1 MKWER
6 RGFCGDNRKP
16 RFLAC
21 KGFDG
26 IANDLN
32 VVFAPNVLCLR
43 ASKMKINELQLPET
57 LLKALQEM
65 GYEEFTAIQEMT
77 LPALLAGQDVLGE
90 APTGTGKT
98 AAYAL
103 PMIVGCNPA
112 LTVVQ
117 SLVVCPTRELAIQ
130 VVQELAKF
138 AKYIPTLH
146 YVAIYGGQKISTQLR
161 ALKAKPQIIVGTPGR
176 LNDLLNQKALDF
188 SKVHYLVLDECD
200 EMLEMGFIKD
210 VNKIIAQ
217 VTAPHQTALFSA
229 TISNDIMKVAE
240 RYLKPD
246 VKKVQIK
253 RTPTQENQIAQ
264 KYVRVGE
271 KEKTEAVTALLNSLS
286 FTRAFVF
293 CRTKHKVKQLEKI
306 LQKNTS
312 HAITSLQ
319 GNLSQ
324 NKRDKAMQAFRNYD
338 ADVMVATD
346 IAARGIDVN
355 DVDLVINYDIPE
367 EDEFYLH
374 RIGRTG
380 RVDKSGVSYT
390 FITPSETMLIK
401 KYETM
406 SHAPLT
412 EYVIDKGNVMKKY
425 LENLEPKLHQD
436 LSAETSAIEE
446 ACALLSE
453 KEGSEVT
460 PLELAAVMLKEKMEA
475 PASDVA
481 QEKDYSFKHSESIE
495 RNKEKKRFVTDPANQ
510 RFFINIGFED
520 GANEENL
527 KSFVSAH
534 AAGVKP
540 EDFADVYLKGTFSF
554 FELSKVKADA
564 VISGVEN
571 SVFEGKN
578 VHVEKTER
586 PSEDS
591 APREKRFASHSS
603 HDSYH
608 HSSYHHDDDHASGG
622 YGRSSHEGYS
632 HHSSSRNYGH
642 SDDHGYGHS
651 DHHGYSHSEGH
662 SYGHS
667 DNHDSHGYRG
677 KKH

>member
-1 MKWER
+1 L
-6 RGFCGDNRKP
+6 F
-16 RFLAC
+16 
-21 KGFDG
+21 
-26 IANDLN
+26 
-32 VVFAPNVLCLR
+32 VVFAGNVLCLR
-43 ASKMKINELQLPET
+43 APKMKINALSLPESIE
-57 LLKALQEM
+57 KALSEM
-65 GYEEFTAIQEMT
+65 GYEDFTAIQEMT
-77 LPALLAGQDVLGE
+77 LPALLNHEDVIGE

-98 AAYAL
+98 AAYSL
-103 PMIVGCNPA
+103 PMIVQSDPT
-112 LTVVQ
+112 LPYVQ
-117 SLVVCPTRELAIQ
+117 SLVICPTRELAIQ
-130 VVQELAKF
+130 VIQELAKF

-146 YVAIYGGQKISTQLR
+146 FVAIYGGQKITTQLR

-176 LNDLLNQKALDF
+176 LNDLLNQRALDF

-229 TISNDIMKVAE
+229 TISNDIKKVAE
-240 RYLKPD
+240 RYLKPEA
-246 VKKVQIK
+246 KKVQIK
-253 RTPTQENQIAQ
+253 RTPSQENQIEQ

-271 KEKTEAVTALLNSLS
+271 KEKTEAVTALLNSLT

-460 PLELAAVMLKEKMEA
+460 PLQLAAAMLKEKMEA

-520 GANEENL
+520 GADETSL
-527 KSFVSAH
+527 KAFVSAH
-534 AAGVKP
+534 ARGVTP
-540 EDFADVYLKGTFSF
+540 EDFADVYLKSTFSF
-554 FELSKVKADA
+554 FELSKEKADA

-586 PSEDS
+586 PSDNG

-622 YGRSSHEGYS
+622 YGHSSHEGYS

-651 DHHGYSHSEGH
+651 EHRGYEHNDNRSSGHNDNRDAHGF
-662 SYGHS
+662 
-667 DNHDSHGYRG
+667 RG
-677 KKH
+677 KKR